1 MITRIS
7 ITLFLI
13 FISCVYF
20 FITYISNDTHIE
32 QVQHLKLETDNNKSM
47 IRSEEVTAKEI
58 LIKYQELES
67 SPPSVFQADDQKNM
81 WPRIPDQAEPTKEK

>member
-7 ITLFLI
+7 ITLFFI

-32 QVQHLKLETDNNKSM
+32 QVQPLKLETDNNKSV
-47 IRSEEVTAKEI
+47 IRSEEVT
-58 LIKYQELES
+58 
-67 SPPSVFQADDQKNM
+67 
-81 WPRIPDQAEPTKEK
+81 

>member
-1 MITRIS
+1 M

-32 QVQHLKLETDNNKSM
+32 QVQPLKL
-47 IRSEEVTAKEI
+47 
-58 LIKYQELES
+58 
-67 SPPSVFQADDQKNM
+67 
-81 WPRIPDQAEPTKEK
+81 